1 MSQQDDLDCV
11 GKKGLSE
18 LVPCY
23 LAALSHRIQSGTTI
37 SALAGTN
44 KRDKLAR

>member
-11 GKKGLSE
+11 EKKVPSE

-23 LAALSHRIQSGTTI
+23 LAALSHCIQSGTI
-37 SALAGTN
+37 SASAGTN
-44 KRDKLAR
+44 QQDRLAH